1 MNHIES
7 LSSRLERF
15 VETTGKLASWCLV
28 LLVVIIIFD
37 VITRRF
43 LVLGST
49 KLQELEWH
57 LHTILFCL
65 TLGYGYLHDAHV
77 RVDLVRERLS
87 RRLQAAI
94 EVAGI
99 ALLLMPFVLL
109 MIYYTTDFA
118 YRAYV
123 EGEVSAAGT
132 GLPYRWIIKSVIPI
146 GFVVLLLSAIA
157 RLLTSIRD
165 LIRPHRDPDSQ
176 SPDAHAGTPGPETEK

>member
-1 MNHIES
+1 MELLAS
-7 LSSRLERF
+7 LSNRLEQF
-15 VETTGKLASWCLV
+15 VDRTGKLASWCLV
-28 LLVVIIIFD
+28 FLVIIIIFD

-65 TLGYGYLHDAHV
+65 TLGYGYIHNAHV

-87 RRLQAAI
+87 QKLQAVI
-94 EVAGI
+94 EIAGI
-99 ALLLMPFVLL
+99 VVLLLPFVGL
-109 MIYYTTDFA
+109 MIYYTSDFA

-146 GFVVLLLSAIA
+146 GFVLLLMSAIA
-157 RLLTSIRD
+157 RLLTSLQV
-165 LIRPHRDPDSQ
+165 LIRPSGNSDMTHQ
-176 SPDAHAGTPGPETEK
+176 DAHMDRAGPDTYE

>member
-1 MNHIES
+1 MNHIGS

-15 VETTGKLASWCLV
+15 VDRTGKLASWCLV

-65 TLGYGYLHDAHV
+65 TLGYGYIHDAHV

-109 MIYYTTDFA
+109 MIYFTTDFA

-123 EGEVSAAGT
+123 EGEVSASGT
-132 GLPYRWIIKSVIPI
+132 GLPYRWIVKSAIPI

-157 RLLTSIRD
+157 RLLTAFHD
-165 LIRPHRDPDSQ
+165 LIRPHRDSDPKF
-176 SPDAHAGTPGPETEK
+176 PDAQADTAGTETER